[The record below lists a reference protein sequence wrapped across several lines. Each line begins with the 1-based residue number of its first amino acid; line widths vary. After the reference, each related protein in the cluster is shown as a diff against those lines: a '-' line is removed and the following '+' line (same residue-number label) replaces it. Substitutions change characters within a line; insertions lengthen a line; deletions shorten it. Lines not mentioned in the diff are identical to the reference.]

1 MKNKNISEEIKE
13 IIEIA
18 KKNGVEEFNLEIDGL
33 KISFKFTSKETA
45 SFAEKETLQ
54 KEPEKEI
61 ITESANTFL
70 VKSPLVGVFYRKPNP
85 TSKPFVEVGDV
96 VEKGQ
101 TLCIVE
107 TMKIMNEIQA
117 EKKGKVIKIFP
128 EDGSMVEAE
137 QPLFE
142 LEGIYED

>member
-1 MKNKNISEEIKE
+1 MKGKNISEEIKE

-18 KKNGVEEFNLEIDGL
+18 KKSGIEEFNLEIEGL
-33 KISFKFTSKETA
+33 KISFKFT
-45 SFAEKETLQ
+45 
-54 KEPEKEI
+54 PKEI
-61 ITESANTFL
+61 TSSVVTEILENKTEKPKEVEKDTFL

-85 TSKPFVEVGDV
+85 NAKPFVEIGDI

-107 TMKIMNEIQA
+107 TMKIMNEIQT
-117 EKKGKVIKIFP
+117 EKKGKILKIFP
-128 EDGSMVEAE
+128 EDGSTVEAE

-142 LEGIYED
+142 LEAIYED